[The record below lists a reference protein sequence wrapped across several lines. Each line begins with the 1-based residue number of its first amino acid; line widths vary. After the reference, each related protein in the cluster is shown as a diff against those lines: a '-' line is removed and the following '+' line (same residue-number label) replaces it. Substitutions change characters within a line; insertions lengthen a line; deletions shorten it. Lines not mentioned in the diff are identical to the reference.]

1 METWLQDSIL
11 REMREVHELI
21 MTASETSVIL
31 RQVMF
36 SFSRFFS
43 LDTAKESSVSV
54 APEDLLRLNNSL

>member
-21 MTASETSVIL
+21 MAASETSVIL

-43 LDTAKESSVSV
+43 HDTAKESSVSV
-54 APEDLLRLNNSL
+54 TPEDLLRLNNSL